1 MVYVYRVIMCASGG
15 GERPS
20 TCAAPRIEMF
30 AAQILKRFSAA
41 ARLSVDIRSFARYVL
56 GSAINVCVN
65 HRVSMRGGVTCGCCP
80 QVFWDASV
88 TFVISFFWNKAGTPP
103 Y

>member
-1 MVYVYRVIMCASGG
+1 MCASGG

-41 ARLSVDIRSFARYVL
+41 ARLSVDIRSFAHYVL
-56 GSAINVCVN
+56 GYAINVCVN